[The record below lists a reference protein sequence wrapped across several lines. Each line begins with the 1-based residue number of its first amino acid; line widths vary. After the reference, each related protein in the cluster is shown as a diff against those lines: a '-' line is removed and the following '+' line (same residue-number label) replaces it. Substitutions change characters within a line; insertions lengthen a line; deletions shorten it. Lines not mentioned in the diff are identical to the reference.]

1 MPIRYSLGRKTI
13 KQGEKTISRKVYA
26 TMQITSVC
34 QTDEFVNKVIKS
46 GFIGDRGNIISVI
59 SAVVDC
65 LQEELLEGRR
75 VYVGDLGSFQC
86 VINGTGADSAD
97 DFSVAGNIRG
107 LTVRWEPSKYF
118 QNLHSR
124 AKYKRV
130 ARRSTQRLER
140 RESDRELQAKL
151 DASRKKPKGEEQ
163 E

>member
-1 MPIRYSLGRKTI
+1 
-13 KQGEKTISRKVYA
+13 
-26 TMQITSVC
+26 QITGVC
-34 QTDEFVNKVIKS
+34 PADEFADRVVKR
-46 GFIGDRGNIISVI
+46 GFIGDRGLVNGVI

-86 VINGTGADSAD
+86 VINGTGADSAEE
-97 DFSVAGNIRG
+97 FSVADNIRG

-118 QNLHSR
+118 ENLHSR

-130 ARRSTQRLER
+130 ARRSTQKRER
-140 RESDRELQAKL
+140 RESNRELQAKL
-151 DASRKKPKGEEQ
+151 DALRQKPQGEEQ